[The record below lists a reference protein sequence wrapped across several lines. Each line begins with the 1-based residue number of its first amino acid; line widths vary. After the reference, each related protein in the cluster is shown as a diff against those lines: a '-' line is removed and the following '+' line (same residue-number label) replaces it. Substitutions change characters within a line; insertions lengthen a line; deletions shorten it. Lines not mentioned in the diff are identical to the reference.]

1 MKITKNNIKG
11 LSFLRLCEAVNKGEP
26 IEGLD
31 EFASESQDADFTE
44 ETTVEET
51 EGAEGTEGT
60 EETEGET
67 EETESD
73 TVTVEISKS
82 ASLPEVLRTVA
93 AALEGEEAVED
104 DTQEETEGETEGSE
118 EEYVEDDTQEED
130 CESATKPLASEDEES
145 VADTDT
151 AMKTAGTKE
160 TKRVKETP
168 AVNRKGTLDAAKL
181 GDIVK
186 QEGDAAV
193 VKPTERKKATPA
205 INRSKVATSKLT
217 PGKRLTDVGKG
228 K

>member
-44 ETTVEET
+44 DTTVEET
-51 EGAEGTEGT
+51 EGA

-93 AALEGEEAVED
+93 AALEGEEEVED
-104 DTQEETEGETEGSE
+104 DTQEETEASE

-130 CESATKPLASEDEES
+130 CESATKPLVSEDEES
-145 VADTDT
+145 IADSDT

-186 QEGDAAV
+186 QEGDAAG

-205 INRSKVATSKLT
+205 INRSKVANTKLA

>member
-11 LSFLRLCEAVNKGEP
+11 LSFLRLCEALNKGEP

-44 ETTVEET
+44 DTTVEET
-51 EGAEGTEGT
+51 EGAG
-60 EETEGET
+60 ETEGET

-93 AALEGEEAVED
+93 AALEGDEEVED
-104 DTQEETEGETEGSE
+104 DTQEETEGSE
-118 EEYVEDDTQEED
+118 DEYVEDDTQEED
-130 CESATKPLASEDEES
+130 CESATNPLVSEDEES
-145 VADTDT
+145 VADSDT

-160 TKRVKETP
+160 TKRVKQTP
-168 AVNRKGTLDAAKL
+168 AVNRKGTLDSAKL

-186 QEGDAAV
+186 QEGDAAG

-205 INRSKVATSKLT
+205 INRAKVANTKLA